1 MKTCVDIYRRMEVIL
16 IKDLKKRRLTFRRRV
31 EVRFLEKK
39 RAIKVLITDD
49 DANLRD
55 LLEEAVK
62 DWGFEVRVAKDGED
76 ALDRIKAERCD
87 IVVTDLKMPGMGG
100 IKLLEKIKEY
110 DKDIL
115 VIVITGYA
123 TIETAVKAIDAG
135 AYDYITKPFR
145 LDELMVIMK
154 NAGNLLLLAEKNREL
169 NDKLDRA
176 YSEIDS
182 LKDSMPG
189 GGVIKDRE

>member
-76 ALDRIKAERCD
+76 ALERLKAERCD
-87 IVVTDLKMPGMGG
+87 IVITDLKMPGMGG

>member
-1 MKTCVDIYRRMEVIL
+1 M
-16 IKDLKKRRLTFRRRV
+16 
-31 EVRFLEKK
+31 EKK

-76 ALDRIKAERCD
+76 ALERLKAERCD
-87 IVVTDLKMPGMGG
+87 IVITDLKMPGMGG